1 MFLIVV
7 IIFIWFLFNTKFN
20 IYKKFSGVV
29 YKEGVIELI
38 VSDEELK
45 LFYKNVDVFINDK
58 KEKIKIR
65 NINKDILER
74 NGVSYNQV
82 FLEVSFTNMYKV
94 NDVIEIS
101 VLSSRDKLIK
111 IFKVIWEGD

>member
-1 MFLIVV
+1 MFLGLV
-7 IIFIWFLFNTKFN
+7 FMFLWFLFNTKFY

-29 YKEGVIELI
+29 YKEGVIELLL
-38 VSDEELK
+38 SNDELK
-45 LFYKNVDVFINDK
+45 LFYKNVGVFINNK

-65 NINKDILER
+65 NINKNVLER
-74 NGVSYNQV
+74 KGVSYNQV
-82 FLEVSFTNMYKV
+82 FLNISFTDMYKV

-101 VLSSRDKLIK
+101 VLSSRDKLIN